1 VYVVIGDVCVVVVVV
16 VDVCVVD
23 VDVVDDVGVCVVLQQ
38 FHFQIKTV

>member
-1 VYVVIGDVCVVVVVV
+1 VYIIVIGDVCV
-16 VDVCVVD
+16 DVD